1 MRGGCSG
8 EKMRS
13 PLLAMLLN
21 APKADLNNDPICQN
35 KQSNERGLKQMR
47 DKIRTV
53 RGAIAK
59 EAATFV
65 LCHPAIARDDSHAG
79 RGNP

>member
-1 MRGGCSG
+1 MRL
-8 EKMRS
+8 

-21 APKADLNNDPICQN
+21 APKADLYNDPICQN
-35 KQSNERGLKQMR
+35 NQMKEAKQMR
-47 DKIRTV
+47 DKIRIV

-59 EAATFV
+59 EVATFV

-79 RGNP
+79 RGKP